1 MPDFTI
7 TLEFDYRLQD
17 SVSVGDVAYYVFTD
31 ESGGFQINSANLV
44 EIGEITS
51 IISRS
56 KPNRSHGER
65 AN

>member
-44 EIGEITS
+44 EIGEITM
-51 IISRS
+51 II
-56 KPNRSHGER
+56 
-65 AN
+65 